1 MKCQTCRWW
10 DQYKKASPAF
20 GKCRRYPPQ
29 VTPDEDVQPVTAA
42 SDYCGE
48 YAQAPTDPAASGA

>member
-1 MKCQTCRWW
+1 
-10 DQYKKASPAF
+10 
-20 GKCRRYPPQ
+20 